1 LSERISDVHLPLAVV
16 TAFGGFA
23 VTALVLAMV
32 ALLMLGRPGLGRRPA
47 E

>member
-1 LSERISDVHLPLAVV
+1 V
-16 TAFGGFA
+16 TAIGGFA

-32 ALLMLGRPGLGRRPA
+32 AFVMLGRPSSSRRVT

>member
-1 LSERISDVHLPLAVV
+1 VV

-23 VTALVLAMV
+23 VTALVLALV
-32 ALLMLGRPGLGRRPA
+32 AMMMLGRPGLGRRAA